1 MNSGQEWVSAMSQV
15 TGVLGVDNQANLVS
29 GQSPD
34 HADAASSQA
43 LLHSRGTCCS
53 LQFKVN
59 EHSRLATCPS
69 LFRRFLSCA
78 PVPRAS
84 VWQVAPVEFEEFNQ
98 ILGWECDSRK
108 PGI

>member
-15 TGVLGVDNQANLVS
+15 TQVPGVDNQANLVS

-34 HADAASSQA
+34 HADAASWA
-43 LLHSRGTCCS
+43 MLHSRGTRCS

-69 LFRRFLSCA
+69 LFRRLLSCA

-84 VWQVAPVEFEEFNQ
+84 VWQVTPIEFGELNQ
-98 ILGWECDSRK
+98 ILGWECDSRN
-108 PGI
+108 PRI